1 MRMTWSKLLEA
12 PPPLSMPGLL
22 AFMERWKP
30 GSTQGFKPATADQ
43 IAVLAKPH
51 GGLNALPHV
60 YREFLETMGASTGS
74 LRLTFG
80 TTSISALLEDR
91 EDLQRE
97 RPDARRYLRF
107 TIGEENEFNTTGRR
121 DTDDIFELFR
131 PTPDGR
137 DAAIIR
143 IHEEDLVRGKGEV
156 ERPFP
161 TFSDWLRTIIVS
173 RIVFDAEPEK
183 QTEYYSLGRKPETP
197 ARTYDFLTRLGFSL
211 TELGA
216 SSEVVPLEH
225 TEYGTIAL
233 IRAPTASIPRTGL
246 RLRARD
252 KAQQRILEEV
262 ISDHEEELSG
272 G

>member
-1 MRMTWSKLLEA
+1 M
-12 PPPLSMPGLL
+12 
-22 AFMERWKP
+22 P
-30 GSTQGFKPATADQ
+30 GSTQGFEPATADQ
-43 IAVLAKPH
+43 IAALAKPH
-51 GGLNALPHV
+51 GGLHALPRV
-60 YREFLETMGASTGS
+60 YHEFLETMGASTGS

-91 EDLQRE
+91 EESQRE
-97 RPDARRYLRF
+97 RPDARRYLKF
-107 TIGEENEFNTTGRR
+107 TMGDEDEYNTTGRR
-121 DTDDIFELFR
+121 DTDDFFELFR

-143 IHEEDLVRGKGEV
+143 IHEEDLIRGKGKAEH
-156 ERPFP
+156 PFP
-161 TFSDWLRTIIVS
+161 TFSDWLRTLIIS
-173 RIVFDAEPEK
+173 RVVFGAEPKE
-183 QTEYYSLGRKPETP
+183 QTRYYDLESKPDAP
-197 ARTYDFLTRLGFSL
+197 AKAYEFLTRLGFSL

-216 SSEVVPLEH
+216 SSTVTPLEH
-225 TEYGTIAL
+225 AGYGAISL
-233 IRAPTASIPRTGL
+233 INAPTASIPSTGL

>member
-1 MRMTWSKLLEA
+1 MTWSKLLEA

-30 GSTQGFKPATADQ
+30 GSTQGFEPATADQ
-43 IAVLAKPH
+43 IAALAKPH

-60 YREFLETMGASTGS
+60 YREFLETMGASTGN

-80 TTSISALLEDR
+80 TPSISALLEDR
-91 EDLQRE
+91 EGPQRE
-97 RPDARRYLRF
+97 WPDARRYLKF
-107 TIGEENEFNTTGRR
+107 TMGEEGNEGRNP
-121 DTDDIFELFR
+121 DMFFELTHR
-131 PTPDGR
+131 TPNER

-143 IHEEDLVRGKGEV
+143 IHEEDLIRGKV
-156 ERPFP
+156 APKKPFP

-173 RIVFDAEPEK
+173 RLVFEADPEE
-183 QTEYYSLGRKPETP
+183 QTRYFDLESKPEAP
-197 ARTYDFLTRLGFSL
+197 AKAYEFLTRLGFSL

-216 SSEVVPLEH
+216 SPAVIPLEH
-225 TEYGTIAL
+225 AEYGAIAL
-233 IRAPTASIPRTGL
+233 IDAATASIPSTSVQ
-246 RLRARD
+246 LRARD

-262 ISDHEEELSG
+262 ISDNEEELSG

>member
-1 MRMTWSKLLEA
+1 
-12 PPPLSMPGLL
+12 MPGLL

-43 IAVLAKPH
+43 IAALAKPH

-107 TIGEENEFNTTGRR
+107 TMGEEDEFNTTGRR

-143 IHEEDLVRGKGEV
+143 IHEEDLARGKGEV

-173 RIVFDAEPEK
+173 RVVFGTEPKE
-183 QTEYYSLGRKPETP
+183 QTEYYDLESKPEAP
-197 ARTYDFLTRLGFSL
+197 AKAYEFLTRLGFSL

-216 SSEVVPLEH
+216 SPAVIPLEH
-225 TEYGTIAL
+225 AEYGAIAL
-233 IRAPTASIPRTGL
+233 IDAATASIPSTSVQ
-246 RLRARD
+246 LRARD

-262 ISDHEEELSG
+262 ISDHEEELRG

>member
-1 MRMTWSKLLEA
+1 
-12 PPPLSMPGLL
+12 
-22 AFMERWKP
+22 MERWEP

-43 IAVLAKPH
+43 IAALAKPH

-60 YREFLETMGASTGS
+60 YREFLETMGSATGS

-97 RPDARRYLRF
+97 RPDTRRYLRF
-107 TIGEENEFNTTGRR
+107 TMGEEDEFNTTGRR

-173 RIVFDAEPEK
+173 RIVFDAAPEK

-197 ARTYDFLTRLGFSL
+197 AKTYDLLTRLGFSL

-225 TEYGTIAL
+225 TKYGAIAL

-252 KAQQRILEEV
+252 KEQQRILEEV
-262 ISDHEEELSG
+262 ISDHEEDLSG